1 MNTQLLKE
9 KAEELYGKKY
19 DLSKV
24 EYINPKTRICI
35 TCPIHGD
42 KLVFPYNFLRGRG
55 CYECGRKEVGKKLS
69 MSTDDFIEKA
79 VTKHKGKYTY
89 EKTDLSNCD
98 KDGRVCITCP
108 THGEF
113 WQKPSAHLCGCGCKK
128 CKKDKLSSLHRMST
142 DDFIEKA
149 VTKHKGKYTYEKTDL
164 TKRDEKGRVC
174 ITCPTHG
181 EFWQN
186 PNAHLKGQGCQK
198 CKGGVAMSTD
208 DFIEK
213 AVTKHKG
220 KYTYEKTDL
229 TKRRDEKGRVCIT
242 CPIHG
247 EFWQRPNAHLR
258 GQGCKKCVV
267 KAYNTQSFIEESIKK
282 YGDLYDYSLV
292 EYKDSHTKVLIRCN
306 QCGEVFKQTPNDHLC
321 GKGCPSCKESKL
333 EKHLKVLL
341 KKHNIEFEYKKHF
354 DWLGRQHLDFYLP
367 KYNIGIECQGKQH
380 FESVDAF
387 GGEKEFIKRK
397 DLDKLKL
404 DKCVRNNIKLLYF
417 TNLKKHSIFL
427 GETLYKTDKTI
438 INAIKNEKELL

>member
-89 EKTDLSNCD
+89 EKTDL
-98 KDGRVCITCP
+98 
-108 THGEF
+108 
-113 WQKPSAHLCGCGCKK
+113 
-128 CKKDKLSSLHRMST
+128 
-142 DDFIEKA
+142 
-149 VTKHKGKYTYEKTDL
+149 

-229 TKRRDEKGRVCIT
+229 TKRDEKGRVCIT